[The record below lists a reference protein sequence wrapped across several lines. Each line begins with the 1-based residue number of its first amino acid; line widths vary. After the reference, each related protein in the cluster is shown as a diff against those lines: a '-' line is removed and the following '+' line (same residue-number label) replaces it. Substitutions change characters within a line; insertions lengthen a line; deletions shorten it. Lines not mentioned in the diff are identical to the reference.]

1 MPTTML
7 TNTSSKLERVHAESK
22 VIRANLQHL
31 AMRLADENPQL
42 RENLQPS
49 IDRFD
54 AYLFCLSQACA
65 REEELSAV

>member
-31 AMRLADENPQL
+31 ATRLADADPQL
-42 RENLQPS
+42 RENLQPCV
-49 IDRFD
+49 DRFD
-54 AYLFCLSQACA
+54 AYLFCLYQACA
-65 REEELSAV
+65 REDEMSPV